1 MSLIQSAS
9 ISLADIRD
17 DKLKFD
23 PACYCGAGE
32 GFNKSNGKCT
42 STKNMMGEWE
52 EWWLDIKTPKCIA
65 NVQSVMKERIY
76 AAFEKGCE
84 GVDPDNVDAYANK
97 VGYGVPYGIT
107 DKNQVDYLK

>member
-1 MSLIQSAS
+1 
-9 ISLADIRD
+9 
-17 DKLKFD
+17 
-23 PACYCGAGE
+23 
-32 GFNKSNGKCT
+32 
-42 STKNMMGEWE
+42 MMGEWE